1 MPSSFL
7 ALDANNGGTLNI
19 LNYTGGT
26 VDVVGQP
33 GGSTTAFVSAGM
45 AYHNRII
52 YYNGMI
58 VYSAQN
64 GIYTSVTDGKT
75 GVLRHTYVAAVTG
88 SNIYGPVVVGG
99 HLCVIYTSAGNLV
112 RMAKSTDG
120 IAWSEQSVSWSG
132 AYDIRGVAIN
142 NGIAH
147 VVGNGTEH
155 VAMNPETG
163 TNSWLNS
170 AGISG
175 FNGACT
181 WNGVPFGLG
190 VTNGISIRVINLNT
204 SATFATV
211 SAGHFSTQNGLIAF
225 VDPNTDE
232 LIIISSTLLRSWSVS
247 SVGVVTERTSTMITG
262 SYFASLSSLAGV
274 YGPVIDQIEAV
285 GFSPTIYIHVSASR
299 TVASTP
305 TVVMRYNGT
314 GSRLGDA
321 AGQPN
326 YSGGGSTISHSI
338 PSNNVSSNRNWLP
351 RPDEAGLVQC
361 IPTAEVLSITGP
373 LINRVRLNFRANK
386 AWQQRLEAI
395 SGGPATFDLS
405 TSPLSVSPIKPG
417 SVAIQITISGS
428 GYYAEDDGSGNF
440 PASTVLPT
448 GGTINYSTAILN
460 GITATADDA
469 TNVRALFVGGSGT
482 LQLYRNVSDIEYPAS
497 QTGQLANLT
506 EASQGTASGTI
517 MFNFEA
523 DGSEHN
529 VDVNMA
535 GFLNGDIISIAPY
548 IY

>member
-142 NGIAH
+142 NGIVH
-147 VVGNGTEH
+147 VVGNGTEY

-163 TNSWLNS
+163 TNSSLNF

-175 FNGACT
+175 FNGAYT
-181 WNGVPFGLG
+181 WNGTPFGLG
-190 VTNGISIRVINLNT
+190 VTNGVSIRVINLNT